1 MRLVVV
7 RSGGIAGMRRTWS
20 SEVSSKEAEERW
32 LPLLQDPPSTDAH
45 GSMPDRFTYEISVG
59 KAAVTIPEESLQGR
73 WQELVD
79 RARKGN
85 REARAAE

>member
-20 SEVSSKEAEERW
+20 SEVSSQEAEERW
-32 LPLLQDPPSTDAH
+32 LPLLQDAPSAEAH
-45 GSMPDRFTYEISVG
+45 AGMPDRFTYEISVG

-73 WQELVD
+73 WRELVD

-85 REARAAE
+85 GEARAPE